1 MRPHALLALTSVIS
15 TLVLSGCNSDS
26 DSSADDNAAAQ
37 PLALNILH
45 INDHHSNLEESS
57 IDLDIAGTETS
68 FALGGF
74 PRVAAKM
81 AEREAELDNVLKLH
95 AGDAIT
101 GTLYFSSFEGEAD
114 AALMNEVC
122 FDAFA
127 LGNHEFNEG
136 NAGLAKFL
144 DFLNSGDCSTP
155 VLAANIKPEVGVS
168 ALTPNRGTD
177 YIQPIPS
184 CRRTG

>member
-1 MRPHALLALTSVIS
+1 MRPQAFLALTAAIS

-26 DSSADDNAAAQ
+26 DSNADDNPAAQ

-101 GTLYFSSFEGEAD
+101 GTLYFSSCEGEAD
-114 AALMNEVC
+114 AA
-122 FDAFA
+122 
-127 LGNHEFNEG
+127 
-136 NAGLAKFL
+136 
-144 DFLNSGDCSTP
+144 
-155 VLAANIKPEVGVS
+155 
-168 ALTPNRGTD
+168 
-177 YIQPIPS
+177 
-184 CRRTG
+184 

>member
-1 MRPHALLALTSVIS
+1 MRPQAFLALTAAIS

-26 DSSADDNAAAQ
+26 DSNADDNPAAQ

-81 AEREAELDNVLKLH
+81 AEHAES
-95 AGDAIT
+95 A
-101 GTLYFSSFEGEAD
+101 
-114 AALMNEVC
+114 
-122 FDAFA
+122 
-127 LGNHEFNEG
+127 
-136 NAGLAKFL
+136 
-144 DFLNSGDCSTP
+144 P
-155 VLAANIKPEVGVS
+155 V
-168 ALTPNRGTD
+168 
-177 YIQPIPS
+177 
-184 CRRTG
+184 RTRNGRA